1 MAHKGSHTGYL
12 SCPMCDAEVPITG
25 EEKIGEEVFCPFCST
40 PLKLKKTKT
49 DELFLE
55 ENF

>member
-1 MAHKGSHTGYL
+1 MPPERSHGGYL
-12 SCPMCDAEVPITG
+12 ACPMCDAEVPITG
-25 EEKIGEEVFCPFCST
+25 DEKIGEEIFCLFCTT

>member
-1 MAHKGSHTGYL
+1 MAHKGSHAGYL
-12 SCPMCDAEVPITG
+12 SCPMCDAEVTITG